1 VNNDDLVEII
11 GNNNEP
17 AKIISHLGKM
27 FSAITSV
34 EMISP
39 EGNLSVTE
47 GQR

>member
-1 VNNDDLVEII
+1 MNNDDLVEII

-34 EMISP
+34 EMTSP